1 MNESIKEHSW
11 IPLILVACA
20 SFIIAL
26 DATFMTVSISQVVV
40 DLNTDVSTI
49 QIIMSFYT
57 LITAAFMLMS
67 TKLQDIVGKKKLF
80 LIGAALYGI
89 GTFIAAISQN
99 STMLFIGWAL
109 IEGIAGALMM
119 PATVSIISGT
129 YSGEKRT
136 LALAVES
143 IMVAIA
149 AAIGPLF
156 GGIMTSFFSWRYG
169 FGCELII
176 VIFIFVMQKKIPN
189 FKPTESKND
198 LDITGSIIS
207 VIGLVLFVLG
217 ILMMPNDI
225 TTSIAVII
233 LGIIVL
239 VIFTLFEIK
248 RKRNGKPPLID
259 VDLFRDRNL
268 RSSTWIKLLC
278 CLSMGGALFAISVYL
293 QSVLQLSAFDTG
305 LTSLP
310 MTIGLLIFAMV
321 APKLTEKLSHRTLM
335 AIGCIISIIGCIL
348 LSYQFRLDT
357 TMFELMPGLFVLGAG
372 LGFVMALSTDIAL
385 INIPE
390 KSQNNASG
398 IITTSQT
405 LGESMGTAIIGII
418 LILGVIG
425 GISNAVD
432 VYAPQYSADEQ
443 FHQDVYDA
451 FQKVNNIDEIKAQ
464 DNTVVV
470 NVVDIIIHSAM
481 AFVMQVTAIVM
492 GIVFILTLRL
502 TNKKIKN

>member
-1 MNESIKEHSW
+1 
-11 IPLILVACA
+11 
-20 SFIIAL
+20 
-26 DATFMTVSISQVVV
+26 
-40 DLNTDVSTI
+40 
-49 QIIMSFYT
+49 
-57 LITAAFMLMS
+57 
-67 TKLQDIVGKKKLF
+67 
-80 LIGAALYGI
+80 
-89 GTFIAAISQN
+89 
-99 STMLFIGWAL
+99 
-109 IEGIAGALMM
+109 
-119 PATVSIISGT
+119 
-129 YSGEKRT
+129 
-136 LALAVES
+136 
-143 IMVAIA
+143 
-149 AAIGPLF
+149 
-156 GGIMTSFFSWRYG
+156 
-169 FGCELII
+169 
-176 VIFIFVMQKKIPN
+176 
-189 FKPTESKND
+189 
-198 LDITGSIIS
+198 
-207 VIGLVLFVLG
+207 
-217 ILMMPNDI
+217 
-225 TTSIAVII
+225 
-233 LGIIVL
+233 
-239 VIFTLFEIK
+239 
-248 RKRNGKPPLID
+248 
-259 VDLFRDRNL
+259 
-268 RSSTWIKLLC
+268 
-278 CLSMGGALFAISVYL
+278 MGGALFAISVYL

-335 AIGCIISIIGCIL
+335 AIGSIISIIGCIL